1 MTPTPDRNFHEQ
13 LTREQQIVGSSDR
26 SFGITVA
33 AVLALVGAARLWFGT
48 AGVLY
53 WLAAAALV
61 LAVAALTPQW
71 LAPFNRLWL
80 RLGLVLYRVVN
91 PVVMAAVFFLVVTP
105 TALLMRLFGK
115 RPLRLAAE
123 PAAASYW
130 LERRPPGPAAE
141 SMRQQF

>member
-1 MTPTPDRNFHEQ
+1 MIPARDRNFHEQ
-13 LTREQQIVGSSDR
+13 LAREQRIVGSSDR

-33 AVLALVGAARLWFGT
+33 AVLVLVGTARLWSG
-48 AGVLY
+48 APGALY

-61 LAVAALTPQW
+61 LTVAALTPQW

-91 PVVMAAVFFLVVTP
+91 PVVMGAVFFLVVTP
-105 TALLMRLFGK
+105 TALLMRLLGK

-123 PAAASYW
+123 PAATSYW
-130 LERRPPGPAAE
+130 LERRPPGPAAD
-141 SMRQQF
+141 SMCQQF

>member
-1 MTPTPDRNFHEQ
+1 MMPTRDRNFHEQ
-13 LTREQQIVGSSDR
+13 LAREHRIVGSSDR
-26 SFGITVA
+26 SFGITLA
-33 AVLALVGAARLWFGT
+33 AVLLLVAAARLWSGA
-48 AGVLY
+48 AGALY

-61 LAVAALTPQW
+61 LTIAALTPQW

-80 RLGLVLYRVVN
+80 RLGLVLYRFVN
-91 PVVMAAVFFLVVTP
+91 PVVMGAVFFLVVTP

-115 RPLRLAAE
+115 RPLRLAAD
-123 PAAASYW
+123 PAATSYW